1 MINKLKYYYNL
12 NKPYIIKY
20 KNKNYIKSEN
30 KLYLL
35 YEIDKKRNK
44 QEIIEA
50 YELTKKYP
58 EYDKIILNKNNTIFT
73 IIDGKIYIL
82 IKKNYSKKNKIQNRI
97 INKETKWLDKSNWIT
112 LWEDKIDY
120 IEKIYKNIK
129 GNYSVI
135 DESIN
140 YIIGMAEVAICYLAN
155 NSTESK
161 ERNLKYICRKNYDE
175 SEYYNPLNVI
185 IDYPEREISEML
197 KKIFWDTENKNE
209 NAIQYL
215 KQITLNY
222 DPVCVY
228 ARLLFPNFYLNEY
241 INSIKYQNVKKI
253 RNIISRLNEYEQYT
267 KLIYNILKEREKG
280 KTIPKIN
287 WL

>member
-1 MINKLKYYYNL
+1 MINKLNYYYNL

-35 YEIDKKRNK
+35 YEIDNKRNK

-50 YELTKKYP
+50 YELTKKYA
-58 EYDKIILNKNNTIFT
+58 EYEKVVLNKNNTIFT
-73 IIDGKIYIL
+73 IIDGKTFIL
-82 IKKNYSKKNKIQNRI
+82 IKKNYSKKYKIQNRI
-97 INKETKWLDKSNWIT
+97 VHKEIKWLDKSNWIT
-112 LWEDKIDY
+112 LWKEKIDY

-129 GNYSVI
+129 GKYIVI

-140 YIIGMAEVAICYLAN
+140 YIIGMAEVAICYLVN
-155 NSTESK
+155 NSTEQK

-175 SEYYNPLNVI
+175 SEYYNPLNVV

-197 KKIFWDTENKNE
+197 KKIFWDNESKNE
-209 NAIQYL
+209 KAIQYL
-215 KQITLNY
+215 RKNTLNY
-222 DPVCVY
+222 DPICVY

-241 INSIKYQNVKKI
+241 INSIKYKKLKKI
-253 RNIISRLNEYEQYT
+253 RNIINRLNEYEQYT
-267 KLIYNILKEREKG
+267 KLIYNILNEKEK
-280 KTIPKIN
+280 IPKIN